1 MAELSALK
9 ELKMQELRTLRDRVE
24 RRVKIKPAPKR
35 MKRIAGVDIVF
46 TEEANKIHVCASLLS
61 YPKLQVLEEAIA
73 TDDVDTALHEALGNM
88 VYVPLIL
95 SVLKML
101 KQKCDAIMVKEL
113 PLGSELPLAGY
124 VGVISG
130 RPTIGISPRG
140 GGLKKIAKWEGKRR
154 AGAVKIRGHRTPMG
168 VVAGHMV
175 TFKDAASLVKNC
187 VAETRIPEPVRNAG
201 MRVRAWERE
210 WRRLNLEGR

>member
-9 ELKMQELRTLRDRVE
+9 ELKRQELRTLRERVE

-35 MKRIAGVDIVF
+35 MKRIAGIDIVF
-46 TEEANKIHVCASLLS
+46 TKEAGKIHVCASLLS
-61 YPKLQVLEEAIA
+61 YPKLQVVEEAIA
-73 TDDVDTALHEALGNM
+73 TDDVDMDLHEDLGNM

-101 KQKCDAIMVKEL
+101 KQKCDAIMIKEL
-113 PLGSELPLAGY
+113 PLGGDLPLAGY

-130 RPTIGISPRG
+130 RPAIGISPRG
-140 GGLKKIAKWEGKRR
+140 GGLSKVTKWEGKRR
-154 AGAVKIRGHRTPMG
+154 AGTVKIRGHRTPLG

-175 TFKDAASLVKNC
+175 TFKDASSLVKSC
-187 VAETRIPEPVRNAG
+187 IAETRIPEPVRNAG

-210 WRRLNLEGR
+210 WRRLNLD